1 MRSPDS
7 VGLVIPLVNLVMN
20 RDTYV
25 MYEAGRL
32 GQHQISLE
40 EIPDLELFQLLD
52 FMRRLGLDD

>member
-1 MRSPDS
+1 MQSADS
-7 VGLVIPLVNLVMN
+7 VGLMIPLVNLVMN
-20 RDTYV
+20 SDTYV

-52 FMRRLGLDD
+52 FLRRLELDD